1 MKTFVVLPSPYE
13 FPDGVI
19 KSLCCPEVWLFF
31 TVHIQCTVSNMYCT
45 HIKPV
50 SVQLHIPYGRLDH
63 CKVFL
68 SSIGWHQRAV
78 SRLMGQESKKKK
90 KIWTNIWQFSVLFRG
105 AKIWIFEI
113 KAMLGSAGHMVTMDV
128 RFRLFPQIYIS
139 SLCIL
144 PSPQNRGAINL
155 FHNSLL
161 RIYFLFGTVQFSS
174 VAQSCLALCDP
185 MDRSTPGLPVHHQLL
200 ETTQIHV
207 HWVGDTIQPSHPLL
221 SPSPAALSLPQH
233 QGLFQMSQFFTSGGQ
248 SIGVSAS
255 TSVLPM
261 NTQDWSALGWTGWIS
276 LQSKGLS
283 RLFSKT
289 TVQKHQFFGTQLSL

>member
-1 MKTFVVLPSPYE
+1 MLLWKHLLSYQVLMN
-13 FPDGVI
+13 FQI
-19 KSLCCPEVWLFF
+19 KGLCCPEVWLFF
-31 TVHIQCTVSNMYCT
+31 TVHIQCT
-45 HIKPV
+45 HIKPM

-68 SSIGWHQRAV
+68 SSIGWYQRAV
-78 SRLMGQESKKKK
+78 SRLMGQESKKQKSGQ
-90 KIWTNIWQFSVLFRG
+90 IFDSFLYFYRG

-144 PSPQNRGAINL
+144 PSPQNRVAINL

-174 VAQSCLALCDP
+174 VAQLCLALCDP

-207 HWVGDTIQPSHPLL
+207 HWVGDTIQPSYPLL

-233 QGLFQMSQFFTSGGQ
+233 QGLFKW
-248 SIGVSAS
+248 VSS
-255 TSVLPM
+255 SHQVSKVLEF
-261 NTQDWSALGWTGWIS
+261 QLQHQS
-276 LQSKGLS
+276 LQWTPRTDL
-283 RLFSKT
+283 L
-289 TVQKHQFFGTQLSL
+289 